1 MPIFLPKLSEM
12 EHDLLT
18 ELFNI
23 GIGGA
28 ANSLSQLVNQEIVLS
43 VPSLQFKTSS
53 QVIDQLGKNKKLFA
67 IAQEMEGPFAMHSLL
82 IFNPEDGFE
91 VVKRMLGPHL
101 SDETLAEL
109 QSEALTEIGN
119 IVLNACIAV
128 VSEAL
133 GQGFD
138 IHLPIF
144 SSTIPEDL
152 LAENADGDSDC
163 LLAIEVKLELKE
175 SAINGYL
182 LFILNTDSIENLQKT
197 LASLLD
203 NLQ

>member
-1 MPIFLPKLSEM
+1 MPTIIPNLSEL

-43 VPSLQFKTSS
+43 IPSLQFKTNS
-53 QVIDQLGKNKKLFA
+53 QVIDQLGKNTKLFT
-67 IAQEMEGPFAMHSLL
+67 IAQEMNGPFAMQSLL

-128 VSEAL
+128 ISEAL
-133 GQGFD
+133 GESFNID
-138 IHLPIF
+138 LPIF
-144 SSTIPEDL
+144 RSTTPEDL
-152 LAENADGDSDC
+152 LTESADGESDC
-163 LLAIEVKLELKE
+163 LLAVEVELELKE
-175 SAINGYL
+175 SAINGCL
-182 LFILNTDSIENLQKT
+182 LFIFNTDSTENLQQT
-197 LASLLD
+197 LASLLG